1 MGHNDSS
8 KARSRVQEK
17 IIIVKYT
24 VYTAV
29 FTSLV
34 FLATVMIVVSTPATR
49 GFFNLGETMV
59 YTTALVTLNPWI
71 SFIAGST
78 GSALAD
84 VFLGYSHYAP
94 GTFVIKGVEAL
105 IAVFLVKVFSRLKK
119 YNLLVFLA
127 LSILASA
134 LVLAYGLLFY
144 SGYTELVIAGNTVK
158 IYIPE
163 YFWLIVSL
171 LIAFF
176 LIYMGVRV
184 DPAIG
189 FKILAIILAGIEMVT
204 GYFLYQV
211 FVLGYKPIVAATEIP
226 VNLGQAVIGLAISLP
241 ISETLNKMGIK
252 ASVD

>member
-1 MGHNDSS
+1 MSCQDSS
-8 KARSRVQEK
+8 KTRNRIQKK
-17 IIIVKYT
+17 IIIIKYT

-71 SFIAGST
+71 SFIAGGV

-94 GTFVIKGVEAL
+94 GTFVIKSVEAL
-105 IAVFLVKVFSRLKK
+105 LVVFLVKVFSKLRK
-119 YNLLVFLA
+119 YSLLVFLA
-127 LSILASA
+127 LSILASI
-134 LVLAYGLLFY
+134 LVLVYGLLFY
-144 SGYTELVIAGNTVK
+144 SGYTELVIAGSTVR
-158 IYIPE
+158 IYVPE
-163 YFWLIVSL
+163 YFWIIVSL
-171 LIAFF
+171 LIALFSV
-176 LIYMGVRV
+176 YMGVRV
-184 DPAIG
+184 DPDIG

-211 FVLGYKPIVAATEIP
+211 LILGYKPIVAATEIP
-226 VNLGQAVIGLAISLP
+226 VNLGQAIIGLVISLP
-241 ISETLNKMGIK
+241 ISETLNRMRIK

>member
-1 MGHNDSS
+1 MSRQDSS
-8 KARSRVQEK
+8 KTRNKIRKK
-17 IIIVKYT
+17 IIIIKYT

-71 SFIAGST
+71 SFIAGGV

-94 GTFVIKGVEAL
+94 GTFAIKGVEAL
-105 IAVFLVKVFSRLKK
+105 LVVFLVKVFSRLRK
-119 YNLLVFLA
+119 YSLLVFSA
-127 LSILASA
+127 LSILASV
-134 LVLAYGLLFY
+134 LVLVYGLLFY
-144 SGYTELVIAGNTVK
+144 SGYTELVIAGSTVR
-158 IYIPE
+158 IYVPE
-163 YFWLIVSL
+163 YFWIIVSL

-176 LIYMGVRV
+176 SVYMGVRV
-184 DPAIG
+184 DPDIG

-211 FVLGYKPIVAATEIP
+211 LILGYKPIVAATEIP
-226 VNLGQAVIGLAISLP
+226 VNLGQAIIGLVISLP
-241 ISETLNKMGIK
+241 ISETLNRMRIK